1 MKIRALIIAAT
12 IAAATASLT
21 APTAQACVIY
31 DNDGCMPTVVTNQPS
46 TGVVKHKVTLPA
58 RHHKRHTRRLER

>member
-12 IAAATASLT
+12 IAARRPLT

-31 DNDGCMPTVVTNQPS
+31 DDDGCMPTVVTNQPS